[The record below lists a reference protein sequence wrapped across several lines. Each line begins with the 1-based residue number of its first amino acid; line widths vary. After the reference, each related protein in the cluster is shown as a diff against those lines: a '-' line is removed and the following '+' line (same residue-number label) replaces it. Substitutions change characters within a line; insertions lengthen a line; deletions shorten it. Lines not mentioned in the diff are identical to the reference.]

1 MYKIIDYIDL
11 YDIMKLIWGG
21 TKLVKNINK
30 SIVSFLALLLLL
42 IIVPFSFASDNTTV
56 VSGDEGNSIS
66 TVDDIEIQ
74 DNVVENEINSEVLS
88 ASNDIYFN
96 ASASVDGSGTQD
108 NPYKYFYSNRLT
120 SGCTAYFA
128 DGTYELD
135 DKKGLYSSMSLIG
148 QSTNNTI
155 IKFDGIAFDVG
166 SGYTLTLKN
175 LTLNGATIMNFGT
188 VDATNVIFENGVASS
203 SDSYNNAYGGAIYN
217 AVSSY
222 TPINKLYNCTFMN
235 NSAMYGGAI
244 YLPSSGKL
252 TISNSKFINNSA
264 HWFGGAIAAQ
274 SATSISITSTTFED
288 CQSVDDAGGA
298 IYAFSSDLD
307 VENCVFNNC
316 LANFA
321 GAICSLNSNMT
332 VTNTNFTNNLARYEG
347 GAIYKMYG
355 SSVISK
361 SNFTGNAALNGGA
374 LFSDNCTKFEI
385 KNSEFSA
392 NTASAYGGAI
402 FSNAN
407 PNLTLDTV
415 TFNDNKASYYENML
429 NQTKF
434 SSIVSSS
441 NNYSLFVYKSS
452 FNGTLP
458 TRYSLVDE
466 GYVTPVQNQQYGGNC
481 WAFGALASLESCI
494 LKASNKTFVFSAEN
508 MKNLWGIYSAY
519 GWKAKTNDG
528 GNDKMPIAYLTSWL
542 GPVNATL
549 DVYSDMSTLSP
560 VLESE
565 IHVQNIYVLPTRTS
579 YTDNDAIKEAILKY
593 GGLYTSYYHLDSYYN
608 SNTCGYYYPY
618 SYPANHAICVVGW
631 DDNYPKYNFSSTP
644 AGNGAFIVK
653 NSWGSEWGDNG
664 YFYISYYDKTLF
676 GRGDD
681 DLTFTFI
688 LNDTVR
694 YTKNYQYDVAG
705 MTDYLVT
712 GKNTIWYQN
721 IFNATGNEVIAA
733 VSTYFN
739 TTVDYEISVYVND
752 ILKTTQSGTQEN
764 GGYYT
769 IPLNEYVPV
778 SIGDTFKVVVKLT
791 NPKKGHAVVPI
802 SEQVSTTR
810 CYYTPGV
817 SYFSLDGTTWT
828 DLYNYTYSGY
838 SHTYNSQVACL
849 KAFTISEMLNT
860 TITLNNVT
868 PKVQEITEIIAN
880 VIDSKGKL
888 VKMGEVV
895 FTIDG
900 NNYTASVVNG
910 VAKVNVT
917 FNKAG
922 KYVILATYQNNT
934 SYNKSSTQITV
945 NVVKNDV
952 NLTVNI
958 NNIIYGENPIAN
970 INLTSITG
978 VGLTDNV
985 ILRINNKNYTVNIIN
1000 GLATF
1005 TVPEILNADEYQ
1017 AIVDYLGSNKY
1028 NIANNFVNF
1037 TVAKKEINM
1046 NLTIDKDYRDVT
1058 VNVNLSE
1065 KLNGNLTLL
1074 VNNNPYVLNYING
1087 TGSYIVRNLTY
1098 GNYTIIAL
1106 FTKDN
1111 YESTNVS
1118 GNVEINPIKTILD
1131 IDDVIMYYHN
1141 GTRFIVNL
1149 KDINGNPLANMS
1161 VGILINGKE
1170 YIRTTD
1176 ENGSASIALNLISG
1190 VYNVVTTFNE
1200 TSKYFGCSLNN
1211 TVTILSTISGNDITK
1226 YFRNATQYYAFVSD
1240 FNGNPLANTTVLF
1253 NINGVFY
1260 NRTTNDTG
1268 YAKLSINLNPGE
1280 YIVTVINQLTG
1291 EQTSNKVTVL
1301 SKIVDNQDLVK
1312 YYKNGSKFHAKVL
1325 DSQGNPISGT
1335 VVTFNINGV
1344 LYYRETNDEGVASLA
1359 INLNPGNYT
1368 ITTMYSQYEVSNNIE
1383 VLPTLKTQDL
1393 VMSYKDG
1400 SKFNATVLDG
1410 QGNVV
1415 ANKNVTFNVNGVFY
1429 TRTTDDKGVASLAI
1443 NLMSGEYI
1451 ITSMYNGYQT
1461 GNKITIQ

>member
-1 MYKIIDYIDL
+1 MVNY
-11 YDIMKLIWGG
+11 
-21 TKLVKNINK
+21 VNK
-30 SIVSFLALLLLL
+30 SLMLFLVFLLLL
-42 IIVPFSFASDNTTV
+42 IIVPFSFASDNDTV
-56 VSGDEGNSIS
+56 VSEDEGISIS
-66 TVDDIEIQ
+66 AVDDVEIQ
-74 DNVVENEINSEVLS
+74 SSDNEIVVSNIDDSGIIYTQSENTSDVLS
-88 ASNDIYFN
+88 GSNDIYFN
-96 ASASVDGSGTQD
+96 ASATTDGTGTQD
-108 NPYKYFYSNRLT
+108 NPYKYLYQNRLT

-128 DGTYELD
+128 DGIYELD
-135 DKKGLYSSMSLIG
+135 SQKGVYSSMSLIG
-148 QSTNNTI
+148 QSANNTI
-155 IKFDGIAFDVG
+155 IKFDSTAFNVG
-166 SGYTLTLKN
+166 GSYTLTLKD
-175 LTLNGATIMNFGT
+175 LTLNSATIKNYGT
-188 VDATNVIFENGVASS
+188 IDATNVIFENGVASS

-274 SATSISITSTTFED
+274 SATSISITGTTFED
-288 CQSVDDAGGA
+288 CRSIDDAGGA

-307 VENCVFNNC
+307 IENSVFNNC
-316 LANFA
+316 SANFA
-321 GAICSLNSNMT
+321 GAICSLNSELT
-332 VTNTNFTNNLARYEG
+332 VTASNFINNLARYEG

-361 SNFTGNAALNGGA
+361 SNFTSNAALNGGA
-374 LFSDNCTKFEI
+374 IFTDNCTEFEI
-385 KNSEFSA
+385 KNSEFSS
-392 NTASAYGGAI
+392 NIASAYGGAI

-407 PNLTLDTV
+407 PELTLETV
-415 TFNDNKASYYENML
+415 TFNDNKASYYDNML

-458 TRYSLVDE
+458 ARYSLVDD
-466 GYVTPVQNQQYGGNC
+466 GYVTPVEDQQSSGNC
-481 WAFGALASLESCI
+481 WAFAAIASLESCI
-494 LKASNKTFVFSAEN
+494 LKASNQTFIFSVEN
-508 MKNLWGIYSAY
+508 MKNLAEMYSAY
-519 GWKAKTNDG
+519 GWKMETNG
-528 GNDKMPIAYLTSWL
+528 GGYDEMPMGYLTSWL

-549 DVYSDMSTLSP
+549 DAYDDMSTLSP

-593 GGLYTSYYHLDSYYN
+593 GGVYASYYHVSKYYN
-608 SNTCGYYYPY
+608 SNTYGYYC
-618 SYPANHAICVVGW
+618 SDSTGGNHAICVVGW
-631 DDNYPKYNFSSTP
+631 DDNYSKNNFNYQPS
-644 AGNGAFIVK
+644 GDGAFIVK
-653 NSWGSEWGDNG
+653 NSWGSNWGDNG
-664 YFYISYYDKTLF
+664 YFYISYYDKVLF
-676 GRGDD
+676 KVGKDNQA
-681 DLTFTFI
+681 FTYI

-705 MTDYLVT
+705 RTDFLVN

-721 IFNATGNEVIAA
+721 NYNATGNEVIAA

-739 TTVDYEISVYVND
+739 TTVDYELSVYVND
-752 ILKTTQSGTQEN
+752 ILKTTQNGTQEN

-778 SIGDTFKVVVKLT
+778 SIGDTFKIVVKLS
-791 NPKKGHAVVPI
+791 NPKTGYAVVPI

-810 CYYTPGV
+810 VYYTPGV

-868 PKVQEITEIIAN
+868 PKVQEITEIVAN
-880 VIDSKGKL
+880 VVDSKGKL
-888 VKMGEVV
+888 AIIGDVI
-895 FTIDG
+895 FTIG
-900 NNYTASVVNG
+900 NESYVASVVNG

-917 FNKAG
+917 FDKAG
-922 KYVILATYQNNT
+922 EYVISANYQNNT
-934 SYNKSSTQITV
+934 LYNKSSTQMTV

-952 NLTVNI
+952 NLTVGI
-958 NNIIYGENPIAN
+958 NNIIYGENPVVN

-978 VGLTDNV
+978 VNLTDNV
-985 ILRINNKNYTVNIIN
+985 VLRINNKNYTVSVIN
-1000 GLATF
+1000 GLAIF
-1005 TVPEILNADEYQ
+1005 TVPEILNASEYQ
-1017 AIVDYLGSNKY
+1017 AIVDYLGNVKY
-1028 NIANNFVNF
+1028 NIADNSVNF
-1037 TVAKKEINM
+1037 TVAKKEIGM
-1046 NLTIDKDYRDVT
+1046 NITIDKDYRDIT

-1065 KLNGNLTLL
+1065 KLNGNLTLFL
-1074 VNNNPYVLNYING
+1074 NNASYVLEYING
-1087 TGSYIVRNLTY
+1087 TTSYILKNLTY
-1098 GNYTIIAL
+1098 GNYTVTAV

-1111 YESTNVS
+1111 YESNNVS
-1118 GNVEINPIKTILD
+1118 ENVEINSIKTIFD
-1131 IDDVIMYYHN
+1131 IDDVVMYYHN

-1149 KDINGNPLANMS
+1149 KDIDGNPLANMS
-1161 VGILINGKE
+1161 VGILINGNE

-1176 ENGSASIALNLISG
+1176 ENGSASIALNLVSG
-1190 VYNVVTTFNE
+1190 VYNVTTTFNE
-1200 TSKYFGCSLNN
+1200 TSKYFGCSQNN
-1211 TVTILSTISGNDITK
+1211 TVTVLSTIVGKDIVK
-1226 YFRNATQYYAFVSD
+1226 YFRNGTQYYAFVSD
-1240 FNGNPLANTTVLF
+1240 FNGNPLVNTTVLF

-1260 NRTTNDTG
+1260 NRTTDGNG
-1268 YAKLSINLNPGE
+1268 SVKLTINLNPGK
-1280 YIVTVINQLTG
+1280 YIITVINQLTG
-1291 EQTSNKVTVL
+1291 EQAANNVTVL

-1312 YYKNGSKFHAKVL
+1312 YYKNGSKFQAKIL

-1335 VVTFNINGV
+1335 IVTFNINGV
-1344 LYYRETNDEGVASLA
+1344 LYYKETNEEGVASLA

-1393 VMSYKDG
+1393 TMKYLDG
-1400 SKFNATVLDG
+1400 SKFNATVVDG

-1415 ANKNVTFNVNGVFY
+1415 ANQNVTFNVNGVFY
-1429 TRTTDDKGVASLAI
+1429 HKTTDENGVAQLGI
-1443 NLMSGEYI
+1443 NLMKGEYI